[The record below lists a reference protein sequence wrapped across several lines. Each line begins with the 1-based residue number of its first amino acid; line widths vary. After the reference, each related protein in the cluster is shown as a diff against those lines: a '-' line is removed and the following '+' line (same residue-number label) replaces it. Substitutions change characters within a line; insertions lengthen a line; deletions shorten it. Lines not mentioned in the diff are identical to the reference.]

1 MKIGILTYHNAINYG
16 AVFQT
21 YALQQFLTDKGFDTY
36 VIDYKNKS
44 VENQYRFKR
53 LRLNKQLSTNL
64 KWNIQQFIYLPAK
77 KKNFKTWQKKFR
89 LLKLEDKEKL
99 KNTTA
104 FLDKVIVGSDQVWKL
119 KAHDYDSTFFL
130 DFVEEKKRVSYAAS
144 FGSSNLDEQEK
155 TYLSNYLLHIPF
167 ISVREESG
175 VEIVKNLTGKNAVSV
190 LDPVLLMNK
199 DFWMSNMKNSVNR
212 YGDYLFVY
220 QIGSGDYLPTL
231 CKKIA
236 NEYCLKVIYVADNL
250 LTMLSYGPSSINKS
264 SVGPEDFLTLL
275 YNAKMV
281 CTNSFHATALSL
293 VMHKDFYTVVKG
305 KENDL
310 WNTRMYS
317 LLKRFNLTNRI
328 IQVGDKVESFSSCNF
343 DSFDYLLKSYK
354 NSSEEFLNTAISGEI
369 NAV

>member
-21 YALQQFLTDKGFDTY
+21 YALQQFLTDNGFDTY

-44 VENQYRFKR
+44 VENQYRFKK
-53 LRLNKQLSTNL
+53 LRLNKHPLTNL

-77 KKNFKTWQKKFR
+77 KKNFQTWQKKFR
-89 LLKLEDKEKL
+89 LLSIIDKEQL
-99 KNTTA
+99 KNTTKL
-104 FLDKVIVGSDQVWKL
+104 LDKVIVGSDQVWKL
-119 KAHDYDSTFFL
+119 KAHNFDSTYFL
-130 DFVEEKKRVSYAAS
+130 DFVDEEKRVSYAAS
-144 FGSSNLDEQEK
+144 FGSSIMDEQEEEF
-155 TYLSNYLLHIPF
+155 LSNYLLHIPF

-175 VEIVKNLTGKNAVSV
+175 VEIVKKLTGKNAVTV

-199 DFWMSNMKNSVNR
+199 DFWISNMKNSINQ

-220 QIGSGDYLPTL
+220 QIGSGDYLPSL

-236 NEYCLKVIYVADNL
+236 NEYGMKVIYVADNL

-275 YNAKMV
+275 FNAKMV

-293 VMHKDFYTVVKG
+293 VLHKDFYTVVKG

-328 IQVGDKVESFSSCNF
+328 IHVGDKVESFSSSNF
-343 DSFDYLLKSYK
+343 DGFDYLLKTYK
-354 NSSEEFLNTAISGEI
+354 DSSEEFLRIAISGEI
-369 NAV
+369 NAL